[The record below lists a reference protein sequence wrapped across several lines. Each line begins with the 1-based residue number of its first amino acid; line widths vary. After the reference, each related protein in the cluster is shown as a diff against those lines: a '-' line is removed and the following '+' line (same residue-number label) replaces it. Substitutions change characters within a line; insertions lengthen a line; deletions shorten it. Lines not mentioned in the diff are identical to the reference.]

1 LEHSYQVVS
10 GLHGTARFLPVCF
23 KVMTRRSEQPTAPPP
38 FNVDRFAKDS
48 DAKLAAVAASAP
60 EDRRVAESEM
70 RLATRRPMGIAA
82 TDEEWARSMKGSL
95 VAAVLLDELKAMPID
110 HRAAYLL
117 SWMDGTVDLETLAQ
131 ASTMPREE
139 VLRIVR
145 DLFESGIVAFR

>member
-1 LEHSYQVVS
+1 MSRSSE
-10 GLHGTARFLPVCF
+10 LP
-23 KVMTRRSEQPTAPPP
+23 TIPPP
-38 FNVDRFAKDS
+38 FDVSRFAKDS
-48 DAKLAAVAASAP
+48 DAKLAAAAASTSKEPAERP
-60 EDRRVAESEM
+60 VAESEM

-95 VAAVLLDELKAMPID
+95 AAAVPLDELKGMPID

-131 ASTMPREE
+131 ASAMPREE

-145 DLFESGIVAFR
+145 DLYESGIVELR